1 MVDAFARHAIG
12 MDNPEER
19 ANAALVSFIVSD
31 AETTQSI
38 LDLGDAGWP
47 GPATMAD
54 QFKALWGV

>member
-1 MVDAFARHAIG
+1 
-12 MDNPEER
+12 
-19 ANAALVSFIVSD
+19 VSFIVSD
-31 AETTQSI
+31 AETAQSI